1 MARTLFEHSP
11 RSWGGGLIAAV
22 FAVLALAP
30 SVAAQTGTVI
40 GTVTDAAS
48 ARPLESAQVYVE
60 GASVGTLTNSSGRF
74 VLVGAPAGDQTVTVD
89 LVGYRSASQTV
100 TVAAGQTATVNF
112 SISVTAIALDQI
124 VVTGTG
130 VATERRKLGNSI
142 ASVDVASLE
151 NTPITSFSDVLQG
164 REAGVVGLPG
174 GGDTGAS
181 GRIRIRGSAS
191 LSQSNEPIVY
201 VDGVRIDRG
210 SGGSWGAGQAQTRRI
225 DDIDPNSIER
235 IEILKGAAAA
245 TLYGTEASNGVIQIF
260 TKRGQQ
266 GAPRWTLQTNQTA
279 VRAPLDR
286 FIPHADFPRP
296 DAGGIP
302 KCGGQHCEVARM
314 QDRWGV
320 SLQPYEVHETQYM
333 ADFYNTG
340 YGQEYMGS
348 VSGGGD
354 LITYY
359 ASGRYQNENGPF
371 GLQDFIR
378 NEDTIRRRQ
387 GNINLNI
394 FPFDNLRLRVS
405 GAYSESN
412 QSRLAG
418 GNNIFGVFSLGL
430 MGQMR
435 LANSERFVE
444 MVNQA
449 PCGSPSAHHLCGET
463 NNRYGSLAFA
473 TLRETGER
481 DSEEDVEHFVGSL
494 NANWTISDGLVFDG
508 TFGVDVTNSRNVSFF
523 PFGWNI
529 DGFST
534 FYTQGNRGIGDRN
547 HREVTGDF
555 KVSYD
560 NNFTDDISSTLLVGT
575 QGFLSQNVYS
585 GGSGQNFPGPGL
597 EVASAGADQAISE
610 SWLREVNAGVY
621 FQEQLGY
628 QDWAFLT
635 LGARFDANS
644 AFGEDFETATY
655 PKAALSLVP
664 TDLFDWN
671 NETLSTFR
679 LRGAWGRSGLQ
690 PGAFDK
696 FTTYT
701 PLPAEVG
708 PGLQPGNLGNQ
719 ALAPEITSEWEVGA
733 EFGLWNDRVGI
744 DFTYWDRVT
753 QDALVSRQ
761 FPVTGGF
768 TRQQLDNIGQLDA
781 TGFELSLTGSVV
793 NSENFAVN
801 VFANTAY
808 IDEIVTDL
816 GGAPPIKSG
825 GSYPRYRNFIK
836 EGYAPGAFFGA
847 VLDPTM
853 AIPLGLVETDRCME
867 PSRARALEYFSEP
880 RGLSHFEVIPT
891 GCKGGS
897 SEYLDSYIGKPT
909 PDFAGS
915 FGFDVS
921 FLGNFELSSNFEYKM
936 GNFHTQDLTGAF
948 RQANAVIGR
957 NVPATARVGAVLLNP
972 ASTAEQRL
980 DAALEWARDLRALAP
995 MSGMNQIWTSDF
1007 IRWREISLS
1016 YRVPSDYIENMGLT
1030 NATVTLG
1037 GRNVSLW
1044 MLGDYRGID
1053 PEINPQS
1060 TCTGGGINC
1069 NFLTGTEAFG
1079 VPLPRRFTFSL
1090 RVGF

>member
-296 DAGGIP
+296 DAGGP

-1007 IRWREISLS
+1007 VRWREISLS
-1016 YRVPSDYIENMGLT
+1016 YRVPSDYIEDMGLT

>member
-1 MARTLFEHSP
+1 MTRTLFGTSP
-11 RSWGGGLIAAV
+11 RTWGRGMGAAL
-22 FAVLALAP
+22 FAALALAP
-30 SVAAQTGTVI
+30 AAQAQTGTVI
-40 GTVTDAAS
+40 GTVTDVAS

-60 GASVGTLTNSSGRF
+60 GSSLGTLTNSSGRF
-74 VLVGAPAGDQTVTVD
+74 VLVNAPVGEHNLVVE
-89 LVGYRSASQTV
+89 LVGYRSGSQMI
-100 TVAAGQTATVNF
+100 TVAAGSTVTADF
-112 SISVTAIALDQI
+112 ELSVTAIALDQI

-130 VATERRKLGNSI
+130 VATEKKKLGNSI
-142 ASVDVASLE
+142 ATVDVSNLE

-174 GGDTGAS
+174 GGDTGAG

-191 LSQSNEPIVY
+191 LSQSNEPIIY

-225 DDIDPNSIER
+225 DDIDPNAIER

-266 GAPRWTLQTNQTA
+266 GAPRWTIQTDQTA
-279 VRAPLDR
+279 IRAPLNR
-286 FIPHADFPRP
+286 FIPHADFPRN
-296 DAGGIP
+296 
-302 KCGGQHCEVARM
+302 QTEVDRM
-314 QDRWGV
+314 RARWGV
-320 SLQPYEVHETQYM
+320 SLQPYEVYETQYM
-333 ADFYNTG
+333 SDFYNTG
-340 YGQEYMGS
+340 YGQQYSGS

-354 LITYY
+354 LISYY

-371 GLQDFIR
+371 GLQDFIK

-387 GNINLNI
+387 GTLNINV

-412 QSRLAG
+412 QSALAG

-430 MGQMR
+430 MGQLR
-435 LANSERFVE
+435 LADE
-444 MVNQA
+444 
-449 PCGSPSAHHLCGET
+449 

-481 DSEEDVEHFVGSL
+481 DVLEDVEHFVGSL
-494 NANWTISDGLVFDG
+494 NANWTIRDGLVFDG
-508 TFGVDVTNSRNVSFF
+508 TFGVDVTNGRNVSFF

-534 FYTQGNRGIGDRN
+534 FYTDGNRDVGDRN
-547 HREVTGDF
+547 NREVTGDF

-560 NNFTDDISSTLLVGT
+560 ADFTADVSSTLVVGA
-575 QGFLSQNVYS
+575 QGFLSQNVFN
-585 GGSGQNFPGPGL
+585 GGGGENFPGPGL
-597 EVASAGADQAISE
+597 EVSSAGADQYVSE
-610 SWLREVNAGVY
+610 GWVREVNAGVY
-621 FQEQLGY
+621 FQEQLGW
-628 QDWAFLT
+628 QDWAFAT
-635 LGARFDANS
+635 VGVRFDANS
-644 AFGEDFETATY
+644 AFGEDFSTATY
-655 PKAALSLVP
+655 PKAALSIVP

-671 NETLSTFR
+671 SETLSSFR
-679 LRGAWGRSGLQ
+679 IRGAWGRSGLQ

-696 FTTYT
+696 FTTYV
-701 PLPAEVG
+701 PLPAEAG

-719 ALAPEITSEWEVGA
+719 ALAPEVTDEWEVGA
-733 EFGLWNDRVGI
+733 EFGLFNDRVGI

-753 QDALVSRQ
+753 NDALVARQ

-768 TRQQLDNIGQLDA
+768 TRTQLDNIGQIDA
-781 TGFELSLTGSVV
+781 KGFELSVTGSVV
-793 NSENFAVN
+793 NTEAFAVN

-816 GGAPPIKSG
+816 GGAPPLKTG
-825 GSYPRYRNFIK
+825 GSYPRYRNFLK
-836 EGYAPGAFFGA
+836 EGHAPGSFFGA

-853 AIPLGLVETDRCME
+853 AIPLDLKRDCSE
-867 PSRARALEYFSEP
+867 PSRAEALEYFSEARNP
-880 RGLSHFEVIPT
+880 SAFEVIPV
-891 GCKGGS
+891 GCAEGS
-897 SEYLDSYIGKPT
+897 AVYLDQYIGKPT

-921 FLGNFELSSNFEYKM
+921 FLGNFELASNFEYKM

-957 NVPATARVGAVLLNP
+957 NVPATARVASVLQNP

-980 DAALEWARDLRALAP
+980 EAALEWARDLRALAP

-1007 IRWREISLS
+1007 IRWREVSLS
-1016 YRVPSDYIENMGLT
+1016 YRVPSEFVENMGLS
-1030 NATVTLG
+1030 NATVSVG
-1037 GRNVSLW
+1037 GRNVQLW
-1044 MLGDYRGID
+1044 VFGDYRGID
-1053 PEINPQS
+1053 PEINPAS
-1060 TCTGGGINC
+1060 TCTGGGVNC

-1079 VPLPRRFTFSL
+1079 VPVPRRFTFSL

>member
-1 MARTLFEHSP
+1 MTRTLFDNSP
-11 RSWGGGLIAAV
+11 KTWGGGLIAAV

-30 SVAAQTGTVI
+30 AVAAQTGTVI

-74 VLVGAPAGDQTVTVD
+74 VLVGAPAGEQTVIVD

-112 SISVTAIALDQI
+112 AISVTAIALDQI

-142 ASVDVASLE
+142 ASVDVAALE

-174 GGDTGAS
+174 GGDTGAG

-266 GAPRWTLQTNQTA
+266 GAPRWTVQTNQTA

-286 FIPHADFPRP
+286 FIPHADFPRN
-296 DAGGIP
+296 AT
-302 KCGGQHCEVARM
+302 EVARM

-320 SLQPYEVHETQYM
+320 SLQPYEVHVTQYM

-412 QSRLAG
+412 QNRLAG

-435 LANSERFVE
+435 LANTEGWVER
-444 MVNQA
+444 VNSDA
-449 PCGSPSAHHLCGET
+449 DPNNDESA
-463 NNRYGSLAFA
+463 NRYGSLAFA
-473 TLRETGER
+473 TLREAGER

-508 TFGVDVTNSRNVSFF
+508 TFGVDVTNGRNVSFF
-523 PFGWNI
+523 PFGWNV
-529 DGFST
+529 DGFT
-534 FYTQGNRGIGDRN
+534 PYYTEGNRAIGDRN

-585 GGSGQNFPGPGL
+585 GGSGQDFPGPGL
-597 EVASAGADQAISE
+597 EVASAGATQSISE

-628 QDWAFLT
+628 QDWMFLT

-644 AFGEDFETATY
+644 AFGEEFETATY

-664 TDLFDWN
+664 TDLFDWD

-853 AIPLGLVETDRCME
+853 AIPLGLISADRCME
-867 PSRARALEYFSEP
+867 PSRAQALEWFSEP
-880 RGLSHFEVIPT
+880 RGLSDFEVIPT
-891 GCKGGS
+891 GCAGGS
-897 SEYLDSYIGKPT
+897 AEYLDSYIGKPT

-1007 IRWREISLS
+1007 IRWREVSLS
-1016 YRVPSDYIENMGLT
+1016 YRVPSDYIEDMGLT

-1053 PEINPQS
+1053 PEINPVS

>member
-1 MARTLFEHSP
+1 MTRTLFGSSP
-11 RSWGGGLIAAV
+11 GTRGGGLVAAA
-22 FAVLALAP
+22 FAVLAFAP
-30 SVAAQTGTVI
+30 AAKAQTGTVI

-48 ARPLESAQVYVE
+48 DRPLESAQVYVE

-74 VLVGAPAGDQTVTVD
+74 VLVGAPAGEQTVIVE

-100 TVAAGQTATVNF
+100 SVTAGQTATVNF
-112 SISVTAIALDQI
+112 AVSVTAIALDQI

-130 VATERRKLGNSI
+130 VATERKKLGNSI
-142 ASVDVASLE
+142 ATVDVSNLE

-174 GGDTGAS
+174 GGDTGAG

-266 GAPRWTLQTNQTA
+266 GAPRWTVQTNQTA
-279 VRAPLDR
+279 LRAPLDR
-286 FIPHADFPRP
+286 FIPHADFPRLHP
-296 DAGGIP
+296 NAADPMI
-302 KCGGQHCEVARM
+302 EVKRM

-320 SLQPYEVHETQYM
+320 SLQPYEVYSTQYM

-371 GLQDFIR
+371 GLEDFIR

-387 GNINLNI
+387 GTLNLNI

-435 LANSERFVE
+435 LANTERWVE
-444 MVNQA
+444 QTK
-449 PCGSPSAHHLCGET
+449 T
-463 NNRYGSLAFA
+463 NPDHPEESFNRYGSLAFA
-473 TLRETGER
+473 TLREAGER

-508 TFGVDVTNSRNVSFF
+508 TFGVDVTNGRNVSFF
-523 PFGWNI
+523 PFGWNV

-534 FYTQGNRGIGDRN
+534 YYTEGNRAIGDRN

-585 GGSGQNFPGPGL
+585 GGSGQQFPGPGL
-597 EVASAGADQAISE
+597 EVASAGANQSISE

-671 NETLSTFR
+671 SETLSTFR

-696 FTTYT
+696 FTTYA
-701 PLPAEVG
+701 PLPSEVG

-719 ALAPEITSEWEVGA
+719 ALAPEITEEWEVGA

-753 QDALVSRQ
+753 RDALVARR

-768 TRQQLDNIGQLDA
+768 TRTQLDNIGQMDA

-793 NSENFAVN
+793 NTESFAVN

-808 IDEIVTDL
+808 IDEIVADL
-816 GGAPPIKSG
+816 GGAPPLKSG

-836 EGYAPGAFFGA
+836 EGFAPGSFFGA

-853 AIPLGLVETDRCME
+853 AIPLDISGTSCME
-867 PSRARALEYFSEP
+867 PSRAAALEYFSEP
-880 RGLSHFEVIPT
+880 RSLSAFEVIPA
-891 GCKGGS
+891 GCAGGS

-921 FLGNFELSSNFEYKM
+921 FLDNFELSSNFEYKM

-957 NVPATARVGAVLLNP
+957 NVPGTARVGAVLLNP

-980 DAALEWARDLRALAP
+980 DAALEWARELRALAP

-1007 IRWREISLS
+1007 IRWREVSLS
-1016 YRVPSDYIENMGLT
+1016 YRVPSDFVENMGLS

-1044 MLGDYRGID
+1044 MFGDYRGID